1 MNFYN
6 PQLFL
11 YIGVVRNSNQ
21 ERTKKG
27 SNNLSNFSTWMI
39 AIFMIMFWIFR
50 AIVALCTQYSI
61 DFLGLE
67 AYNFNLEVIIAFATV
82 ICIVL
87 VVKRIMAGSLIYLV
101 MYGAYFGEHLVAN
114 LITLLQGNTALTVDA
129 SMNLISD
136 LIAIVL
142 ALFSVVDMLVDKGRK
157 VNPIDKKTDWY
168 FKNEKYDEELKGR
181 DQREDKNEYK
191 FY

>member
-27 SNNLSNFSTWMI
+27 SNNMSNFSTWMI

-101 MYGAYFGEHLVAN
+101 IYGVYFGEHLVAN